1 MLAFKSKSK
10 QITDE
15 EKMQIVNNIVE
26 KHFDI
31 DKTPISNNFFIK
43 EIFLCITSFVFDLI
57 SKHTVGMPKGIFN
70 FLALI
75 SLLSA
80 MTYMLLKFCKLV
92 PSKGTYEG
100 KSIADYD
107 NYGAY
112 ANKVIKRFNLNNK
125 LKDVIGSQ
133 QVDTYSRNL
142 YNLIVL
148 NLKLG
153 RRAEVIQLI
162 GKYNDLGEMA
172 THLIEIN
179 KDDDFSH
186 YDSIHCAYTLD
197 LDFIMNLT
205 DLQNSLYQIGEKNI
219 NNIIDKLIRS
229 KNSKLLPPSV
239 CDKFGI
245 NTNTSNKDLNIE

>member
-1 MLAFKSKSK
+1 MLTFKSKSK

-57 SKHTVGMPKGIFN
+57 SKHTVGMPKDIFN

-107 NYGAY
+107 N
-112 ANKVIKRFNLNNK
+112 
-125 LKDVIGSQ
+125 
-133 QVDTYSRNL
+133 
-142 YNLIVL
+142 
-148 NLKLG
+148 
-153 RRAEVIQLI
+153 
-162 GKYNDLGEMA
+162 
-172 THLIEIN
+172 
-179 KDDDFSH
+179 
-186 YDSIHCAYTLD
+186 
-197 LDFIMNLT
+197 
-205 DLQNSLYQIGEKNI
+205 
-219 NNIIDKLIRS
+219 
-229 KNSKLLPPSV
+229 
-239 CDKFGI
+239 
-245 NTNTSNKDLNIE
+245 